1 MEEEGA
7 ARGRREDEGAARGRR
22 EEEGAARGRREEEGA
37 ARGRR
42 EEAGGRT
49 IPRDVEDDR
58 TNLHGA
64 EDGEGERKR
73 LQAATRLHL
82 NLPAQV
88 FKRVYRDC
96 NMGFSP
102 CCSGKSVDVIVILNL
117 SNHN

>member
-7 ARGRREDEGAARGRR
+7 AMGRR
-22 EEEGAARGRREEEGA
+22 EEEGAARGRREEEGTT
-37 ARGRR
+37 RGRR

-49 IPRDVEDDR
+49 LPRDVEADR
-58 TNLHGA
+58 TNLHEA

-88 FKRVYRDC
+88 FKHV
-96 NMGFSP
+96 
-102 CCSGKSVDVIVILNL
+102 
-117 SNHN
+117 

>member
-1 MEEEGA
+1 M
-7 ARGRREDEGAARGRR
+7 

-42 EEAGGRT
+42 EEVGGRT
-49 IPRDVEDDR
+49 PPRDVEADR
-58 TNLHGA
+58 TNLHEA

-88 FKRVYRDC
+88 YLNAFKRTATWDFQC
-96 NMGFSP
+96 FFSLLFRRP
-102 CCSGKSVDVIVILNL
+102 RSSSEAIG
-117 SNHN
+117 

>member
-1 MEEEGA
+1 M
-7 ARGRREDEGAARGRR
+7 

-49 IPRDVEDDR
+49 LPRDVEDDR
-58 TNLHGA
+58 TNLHEA
-64 EDGEGERKR
+64 EEGEGERKR

-88 FKRVYRDC
+88 FNPLPDDPR
-96 NMGFSP
+96 S
-102 CCSGKSVDVIVILNL
+102 NL
-117 SNHN
+117 T

>member
-1 MEEEGA
+1 M
-7 ARGRREDEGAARGRR
+7 

-42 EEAGGRT
+42 EEVGGRT
-49 IPRDVEDDR
+49 PPRDVEADR
-58 TNLHGA
+58 TNLHEA

-96 NMGFSP
+96 NMGFSSYFLGGREARERP
-102 CCSGKSVDVIVILNL
+102 LDETSGFFRFLPGLRCGSR
-117 SNHN
+117 